1 MPPLLADAAATKPV
15 PIWMC
20 LGILEVG
27 EGRIREEE
35 VLKADGSSICN
46 LFFLICQLRR
56 DDFQNKCVANGSRN
70 MQVQVLKVKKFP

>member
-1 MPPLLADAAATKPV
+1 MPPLLADATKPV

-27 EGRIREEE
+27 EGRMREEE

-46 LFFLICQLRR
+46 VICCLMQLEE
-56 DDFQNKCVANGSRN
+56 
-70 MQVQVLKVKKFP
+70 VKKNCAAETCMQIRDLTRLMSNIILG